1 MYADYSYYWG
11 KDFIE
16 LSVSGHYLDPMTL
29 KPLELR
35 KDFDSDINRQ
45 YKGHYIKTG
54 SIMTCRRR

>member
-54 SIMTCRRR
+54 VDYDCRRR